1 MSTQFKDID
10 LTFNAHPVTGDVA
23 MRTGTRAVMQSI
35 REIVLTSQKGWEFDR
50 TLGVGIYDKLGEN
63 ISPLD
68 TIEIKDNIE
77 EQINMHEPRVELE
90 EVRVG
95 MSSSEP
101 NTMRIQIVFYIV
113 NQPDPQTLDIP
124 LVRLR

>member
-1 MSTQFKDID
+1 MTNQFKDID
-10 LTFNAHPVTGDVA
+10 LSFNAHPVTGDVSI
-23 MRTGTRAVMQSI
+23 RTGTRAVMQSL
-35 REIVLTSQKGWEFDR
+35 REIVITSQRGWEFDR
-50 TLGVGIYDKLGEN
+50 TLGAGIYDKLGEN
-63 ISPLD
+63 LSPLD
-68 TIEIKDNIE
+68 TIEIKDSIE
-77 EQINMHEPRVELE
+77 EQINIHEPRVELE

-101 NTMRIQIVFYIV
+101 NTLRIQIVFYVV